1 MKRIVSAFL
10 ASVIILCSA
19 SAAFAADKKIF
30 LTLGD
35 SIAYGQGVANPDEA
49 SFGKI
54 VADTIG
60 YEYANQAVSGY
71 NSEAL
76 LVHMELPSVK
86 EDIKKA
92 DIISLSIGG
101 NDFLTD
107 NMASLAVKALV
118 LNDYSDFDKIAK
130 DFYDNFCK
138 IVAKIKEYNPDVLLL
153 VNNLYNPRF
162 GIGREIYQQGVDRL
176 NGCYKRYLSENP
188 GSYSMVDAASAIGS
202 NEAYIAVD
210 TIHPNAQGNVRIA
223 KAALTTLRELG
234 VTDKTELVINST
246 GLDYGGNGFVNII
259 NNARKSLEKIA
270 EAVFGLMGLNV

>member
-1 MKRIVSAFL
+1 MKRIISAFL
-10 ASVIILCSA
+10 ASVIILCCA
-19 SAAFAADKKIF
+19 SVAFAADKKIY

-86 EDIKKA
+86 EDIQKA

-107 NMASLAVKALV
+107 NMASLAFEALV
-118 LNDYSDFDKIAK
+118 FDDYSDFDKIAK

-138 IVAKIKEYNPDVLLL
+138 IIAKIKEYNPDVLLL

-176 NGCYKRYLSENP
+176 NECYKRYLSENP
-188 GSYSMVDAASAIGS
+188 GSYSIVDAASAIGS

-223 KAALTTLRELG
+223 KAALATLREIG
-234 VTDKTELVINST
+234 VTDNTELVINST

-259 NNARKSLEKIA
+259 NNARKALEKLA
-270 EAVFGLMGLNV
+270 EAIFGLMGLNV